1 MPIKSPR
8 FRSSFLI
15 RLSAIASLLLLS
27 ATSLTVYLAC
37 NRLLFPKKP
46 ALEKSHLQVIQ
57 NPQKFGFHLTPFTV
71 KTQDGI
77 RIEAYLIAPSS
88 QILREKSQGT
98 ILMLHG
104 ISGIKEHNFAIAERF
119 IAAGFYCITYDSRS
133 HGASTGKFV
142 SYGLKEVTD
151 ASLILDEA
159 DRRFGQ
165 NLAPFG
171 LFGISL
177 GASVGLQLIPQDS
190 RIQRAVLVSPFANLE
205 TLVGELSQK
214 YLSRIGAKLF
224 VNLLFWLTEKRT
236 NLPFHQVTP
245 ISFADAI
252 DIPIMVVHGENDPF
266 TNINHGRQIYEAIPN
281 QNKVWRLVSQGNH
294 HQVLMQGGDEL
305 YREMVEFLKR

>member
-1 MPIKSPR
+1 MKIKLPR
-8 FRSSFLI
+8 FRSLFLI
-15 RLSAIASLLLLS
+15 RLSAIAAFLFLS
-27 ATSLTVYLAC
+27 GTSLAIYLAS

-46 ALEKSHLQVIQ
+46 ALEKRHLQIIQ
-57 NPQKFGFHLTPFTV
+57 NPQQFGFHLTPFSV
-71 KTQDGI
+71 KTQDDI

-88 QILREKSQGT
+88 RISREKSRGT

-133 HGASTGKFV
+133 HGESTGKFV
-142 SYGLKEVTD
+142 TYGLKEVAD

-159 DRRFGQ
+159 DLRFGQ

-177 GASVGLQLIPQDS
+177 GASVGLQLIPNDS
-190 RIQRAVLVSPFANLE
+190 RIQRAIIVSSFANLE
-205 TLVGELSQK
+205 TLIGELSEK

-224 VNLLFWLTEKRT
+224 VRLLFWLTEKRT
-236 NLPFHQVTP
+236 NLPFHQVSP
-245 ISFADAI
+245 IASAKAI
-252 DIPIMVVHGENDPF
+252 DIPMMVVHGENDPF
-266 TNINHGRQIYEAIPN
+266 TNINHSRQIHEAIPN
-281 QNKVWRLVSQGNH
+281 KNKVWRVVSKGNH

-305 YREMVEFLKR
+305 YREMVEFLKP